1 MVHLTHYN
9 RLLITRFT
17 HPKKKNLKKVWSMWD
32 PIERRRNRFMHLS
45 MFLNL
50 NLYPRRTKPPNY
62 FFFYLIFL
70 GNLLGDEENKRGQ
83 LFVWQVVF
91 APSKAEKRLISASI
105 AKKRISFL
113 AVLPNTPLCLGN
125 ISIQLHFLQFTI
137 FVWLFF
143 VLLFIWISFFYV
155 CFLGKF
161 WLRLYKLVYFVGM

>member
-17 HPKKKNLKKVWSMWD
+17 HPKKIHLKKVWSMWD
-32 PIERRRNRFMHLS
+32 PIERRRYRFMHLS

-105 AKKRISFL
+105 AKKRIF
-113 AVLPNTPLCLGN
+113 
-125 ISIQLHFLQFTI
+125 FE
-137 FVWLFF
+137 LFF
-143 VLLFIWISFFYV
+143 QTRLSAWVIFLFSCIFFSLLYLFGCFSCYFLSGLVFFMYVFWVSF
-155 CFLGKF
+155 G
-161 WLRLYKLVYFVGM
+161 